1 MLNPARHPSGEGS
14 LLAALTPSSWLTLCG
29 GLVSTAAV
37 FVFIEAMS
45 THGREHWFGLGAAC
59 MFSGLLCDAF
69 DGLLARRFHWES
81 DFGKQL
87 DSICDTI
94 NLLLAPAVA
103 LRALGARGLW
113 PSLALLAMVGAGF
126 LRLARFTI
134 TGNLETER
142 GLAYVG
148 MPCFYSHFA
157 VVGLVLVHAYAPLLF
172 EPALIAVLFPMS
184 WLFVSRWTFPKPKSP
199 LIIFSVIGALIVGSL
214 VVFVLRLQL

>member
-1 MLNPARHPSGEGS
+1 MKQPSAEGS
-14 LLAALTPSSWLTLCG
+14 VFAVLTPSSWLTLCG
-29 GLVSTAAV
+29 GVVSTAAV
-37 FVFIEAMS
+37 FLFIDAMS
-45 THGREHWFGLGAAC
+45 TRGHEHWVGLGAAC

-87 DSICDTI
+87 DSLCDTI
-94 NLLLAPAVA
+94 TLLVAPAVA

-113 PSLALLAMVGAGF
+113 PSLAELAMVGAGF

-157 VVGLVLVHAYAPLLF
+157 VVGLVFVHAYAPRFF
-172 EPALIAVLFPMS
+172 EPVLIAVLLPMS

-199 LIIFSVIGALIVGSL
+199 LIIFSTIGALIVGSL
-214 VVFVLRLQL
+214 MVFVLRLPI